1 MLLLYLASWSAVDR
15 DFNLE
20 VLGVGFVFVE
30 GIRRG
35 SVRQVALLLVQKG
48 MIYSERCCNVKDM
61 RLEFLVHFFF
71 VDFGPVNLGLPL
83 LFPDTLPSS

>member
-30 GIRRG
+30 GIARG
-35 SVRQVALLLVQKG
+35 SVRQVALLLVQN
-48 MIYSERCCNVKDM
+48 MH
-61 RLEFLVHFFF
+61 LEFLVHFFFF
-71 VDFGPVNLGLPL
+71 VDFGPVNLGFPL